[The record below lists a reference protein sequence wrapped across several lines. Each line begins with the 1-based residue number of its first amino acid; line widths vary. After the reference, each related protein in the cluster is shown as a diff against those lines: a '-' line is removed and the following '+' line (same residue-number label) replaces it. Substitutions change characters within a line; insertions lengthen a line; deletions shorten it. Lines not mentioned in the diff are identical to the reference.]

1 MSFEFKLP
9 DLGEGIAEV
18 ELRKWLVAEGERVSE
33 HQVMLEVETDKA
45 VVEVPAPR
53 AGVIARIHRRAGETV
68 KVGEVLV
75 SIAEAAEEAA
85 PPRPPSVGIVGTLPE
100 AEEAAYLEPRPAF
113 PGLATPMVRKLA
125 RERGIDLLRIQGSGP
140 RGCITPEDLDRQPAQ
155 SRGPEHRELEG
166 GSAPVGW
173 IEETFGPV
181 ERLELRGLRRTIARN
196 VTASQRT
203 AAFVTSMEEAD
214 ITEIW
219 ELRNREQGEVESR
232 GTHLTFLPFF
242 IKAAQHALREHPL
255 LNASIDDAAQS
266 IIVKKHYHFGIAVST
281 PEGLLVPVIRDV
293 DQKSI
298 VELAEAIQDLGR
310 KAHDRTLSRDD
321 LKGSSFTLTN
331 YGHFGGTFATPIIN
345 WPDVA
350 ILGFGRIVERPWVHR
365 GEIVIRKILPLSLT
379 FDHRVTDGADAAQFL
394 GKVLRSLED
403 PALLLIEGR

>member
-18 ELRKWLVAEGERVSE
+18 ELRRWLVAEGEGISE
-33 HQVMLEVETDKA
+33 HQALLEVETDKA
-45 VVEVPAPR
+45 VVEVPAPH
-53 AGVIARIHRRAGETV
+53 AGVIARIHRQAGETV
-68 KVGEVLV
+68 KVGETLV
-75 SIAEAAEEAA
+75 SIAEAGDES
-85 PPRPPSVGIVGTLPE
+85 PQRPRSVGIVGTLPD
-100 AEEAAYLEPRPAF
+100 ADDDVPAAPPRPFA
-113 PGLATPMVRKLA
+113 GLATPMVRKLA
-125 RERGIDLLRIQGSGP
+125 REKGIDLRDVQGSGP
-140 RGCITPEDLDRQPAQ
+140 RGCVTPEDLDRTTA
-155 SRGPEHRELEG
+155 GPKVGEG
-166 GSAPVGW
+166 TSPQENGS
-173 IEETFGPV
+173 EENGSEEAFGPV

-196 VTASQRT
+196 VLASQRT

-214 ITEIW
+214 ITEIYA
-219 ELRNREQGEVESR
+219 LRDREQGAVEAR

-255 LNASIDDAAQS
+255 LNASIDDAAQA

-281 PEGLLVPVIRDV
+281 PEGLMVPVIRNV
-293 DQKSI
+293 EQKSI
-298 VELAEAIQDLGR
+298 IELAEAIQELGR
-310 KAHDRTLSRDD
+310 KAQARTLSRDD
-321 LKGSSFTLTN
+321 LRGSSFTLTN

-403 PALLLIEGR
+403 PALLFIEGS

>member
-1 MSFEFKLP
+1 MLFEFKLP

-18 ELRKWLVAEGERVSE
+18 ELRRWLVSEGERVSE
-33 HQVMLEVETDKA
+33 HQALLEVETDKA
-45 VVEVPAPR
+45 VVEVPAPH
-53 AGVIARIHRRAGETV
+53 AGVVTRIYRQVGETV
-68 KVGEVLV
+68 KVGETLV
-75 SIAEAAEEAA
+75 SISEGGEEA
-85 PPRPPSVGIVGTLPE
+85 PQRPRSVGIVGTLPE
-100 AEEAAYLEPRPAF
+100 ADDTDADDAFTTPPRAF
-113 PGLATPMVRKLA
+113 AGLATPMVRKLA
-125 RERGIDLLRIQGSGP
+125 RERGIDLRSIQGSGP
-140 RGCITPEDLDRQPAQ
+140 RGCVTPEDLERAGTGQKGAVKEGARDN
-155 SRGPEHRELEG
+155 GPEE
-166 GSAPVGW
+166 AY
-173 IEETFGPV
+173 GPV

-196 VTASQRT
+196 VLASQRT

-214 ITEIW
+214 ITEIC
-219 ELRNREQGEVESR
+219 ELRSREQGEVETR

-255 LNASIDDAAQS
+255 LNASIDDAAQT

-281 PEGLLVPVIRDV
+281 PEGLMVPVIRNV
-293 DQKSI
+293 EQKSI
-298 VELAEAIQDLGR
+298 IELAEAIQELGR
-310 KAHDRTLSRDD
+310 KAHERTLSRDD
-321 LKGSSFTLTN
+321 LRGSSFTLTN

-403 PALLLIEGR
+403 PALLFIEGS